1 MKGKETAAVAALGQK
16 PRWKNTLCM
25 MRRNWVLYLLLLPAL
40 IYIIIFNYAP
50 MYGIQIA
57 FRNFT
62 FADGITGSKWVGLKW
77 FRFFFSSAKCWP
89 LIRNTLIISFYSM
102 LAGFPVPILLALM
115 LHNIPSRKFKR
126 MAQTITYLPHFI
138 SLVVVVGMI
147 SCFTSINSGWINT
160 LIEAFGG
167 ERVYL
172 MGKPEYYR
180 HLYVWSGVWQEA
192 GWGSIIYMAALTGV
206 APELHEA
213 ATIDG
218 ASKLQRIRHI
228 DLPAILPTITI
239 MLIMRCGSIMSVGFD
254 KSYLMM
260 NDLNMDVSEVIATY
274 TYKMGLLSGKY
285 SYSSAISLFN
295 NVINFVFITAVNKLS
310 KLISGNS
317 LW

>member
-89 LIRNTLIISFYSM
+89 LIRNTLIISFYSL

-295 NVINFVFITAVNKLS
+295 NVINFVFLTAVNKLS

>member
-1 MKGKETAAVAALGQK
+1 MNSKTATAPAVVNRT
-16 PRWKNTLCM
+16 PRWKNTLRL

-40 IYIIIFNYAP
+40 IYIAIFSYAP

-57 FRNFT
+57 FRNFN

-77 FRFFFSSAKCWP
+77 FHFFFKSAKCWP
-89 LIRNTLIISFYSM
+89 LIRNTLVISFYSM
-102 LAGFPVPILLALM
+102 IAGFPIPILLALM
-115 LHNIPSRKFKR
+115 LHNIPSAKFKR
-126 MAQTITYLPHFI
+126 TAQTITYLPHFI

-147 SCFTSINSGWINT
+147 SCFTSINSGWVNT
-160 LIEAFGG
+160 LIEALGG
-167 ERVYL
+167 ERMYL

-274 TYKMGLLSGKY
+274 TYEMGLLSGKY
-285 SYSSAISLFN
+285 SYSTAISLFN
-295 NVINFVFITAVNKLS
+295 NVINFVFLTAVNKFA
-310 KLISGNS
+310 KVVSGSS

>member
-1 MKGKETAAVAALGQK
+1 MKAQPAVVNRT
-16 PRWKNTLCM
+16 PRWKNTVRLM
-25 MRRNWVLYLLLLPAL
+25 KRNWVLYLLLLPAL
-40 IYIIIFNYAP
+40 IYIATFSYAP

-57 FRNFT
+57 FRNFN
-62 FADGITGSKWVGLKW
+62 FADGITGSPWAGWKW
-77 FRFFFSSAKCWP
+77 FKFFFNSAKCWP
-89 LIRNTLIISFYSM
+89 LIRNTLIISFYSV
-102 LAGFPVPILLALM
+102 LAGFPVPIILALM
-115 LHNIPSRKFKR
+115 LHNIPSQKFKR
-126 MAQTITYLPHFI
+126 TAQTITYLPHFI

-160 LIEAFGG
+160 LIEALGG

-180 HLYVWSGVWQEA
+180 HLYVWSGVWQGA

-228 DLPAILPTITI
+228 DIPAILPTITI

-254 KSYLMM
+254 KSYLMQ
-260 NDLNMDVSEVIATY
+260 NDLNMEVSEVIATY
-274 TYKMGLLSGKY
+274 TYEMGLLSGKY
-285 SYSSAISLFN
+285 SYSTAISLFN
-295 NVINFVFITAVNKLS
+295 NVINFVFLTAVNKFA
-310 KLISGNS
+310 KFVSGNS

>member
-1 MKGKETAAVAALGQK
+1 MKSQTAAAPAVVNRV
-16 PRWKNTLCM
+16 PRWKNTLRLM
-25 MRRNWVLYLLLLPAL
+25 KRNWVLYLLLLPAL
-40 IYIIIFNYAP
+40 IYIATFNYGP

-62 FADGITGSKWVGLKW
+62 FADGISGSKWVGWKW
-77 FRFFFSSAKCWP
+77 FKYFFNSAKCWP
-89 LIRNTLIISFYSM
+89 LIRNTLIISFYSV
-102 LAGFPVPILLALM
+102 LAGFPVPIILALM
-115 LHNIPSRKFKR
+115 LHNIPSVKFKR
-126 MAQTITYLPHFI
+126 TAQTITYLPHFI

-160 LIEAFGG
+160 LIEALGG

-206 APELHEA
+206 SPELHEA

-260 NDLNMDVSEVIATY
+260 NDLNLDVSQVIATY
-274 TYKMGLLSGKY
+274 TYEMGLLSGKY
-285 SYSSAISLFN
+285 SYSTAISLFN
-295 NVINFVFITAVNKLS
+295 NVINFVFLTAVNKFA
-310 KLISGNS
+310 KIVSGSS

>member
-1 MKGKETAAVAALGQK
+1 MKAQPAVVNRT
-16 PRWKNTLCM
+16 PRWKNTVRLM
-25 MRRNWVLYLLLLPAL
+25 KRNWVLYLLLLPAL
-40 IYIIIFNYAP
+40 IYIGTFNYAP

-57 FRNFT
+57 FRNFN
-62 FADGITGSKWVGLKW
+62 FADGITGSPWAGWKW
-77 FRFFFSSAKCWP
+77 FKFFFNSAKCWP
-89 LIRNTLIISFYSM
+89 LIRNTLIISFYSV

-115 LHNIPSRKFKR
+115 LHNIPSTKFKR
-126 MAQTITYLPHFI
+126 TAQTITYLPHFI

-160 LIEAFGG
+160 LIESLGG

-228 DLPAILPTITI
+228 DIPAILPTITI

-260 NDLNMDVSEVIATY
+260 NDLNMEVSEVIATY
-274 TYKMGLLSGKY
+274 TYEMGLLSGKY
-285 SYSSAISLFN
+285 SYSTAISLFN
-295 NVINFVFITAVNKLS
+295 NVINFVFLTAVNKFA
-310 KLISGNS
+310 KLVSGNS

>member
-1 MKGKETAAVAALGQK
+1 MKAKTATAPAVVNRV
-16 PRWKNTLCM
+16 PRWKATLRLM
-25 MRRNWVLYLLLLPAL
+25 KRNWVLYLLLLPAL
-40 IYIIIFNYAP
+40 IYIATFNYGP
-50 MYGIQIA
+50 MYGVQIA

-62 FADGITGSKWVGLKW
+62 FADGITGSKWVGWKW
-77 FRFFFSSAKCWP
+77 FKFFFNSAKCLP
-89 LIRNTLIISFYSM
+89 LIRNTLIISFYSV
-102 LAGFPVPILLALM
+102 LAGFPVPIILALM
-115 LHNIPSRKFKR
+115 LHNIPSVKFKR
-126 MAQTITYLPHFI
+126 TAQTITYLPHFI

-160 LIEAFGG
+160 LIEALGG

-180 HLYVWSGVWQEA
+180 HLYVWSGVWQSA

-260 NDLNMDVSEVIATY
+260 NDLNMEVSEVIATY
-274 TYKMGLLSGKY
+274 TYEMGLLSGKY
-285 SYSSAISLFN
+285 SYSTAISLFN
-295 NVINFVFITAVNKLS
+295 NVINFVFLTAVNKFS
-310 KLISGNS
+310 KIVSGSS